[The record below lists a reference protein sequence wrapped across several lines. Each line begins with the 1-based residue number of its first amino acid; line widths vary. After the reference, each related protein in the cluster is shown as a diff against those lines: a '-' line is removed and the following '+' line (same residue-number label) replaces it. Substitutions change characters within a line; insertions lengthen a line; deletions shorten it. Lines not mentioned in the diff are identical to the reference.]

1 MQSYNRIEAYTLAVQ
16 NVIEVKIQEQLKK
29 KKSNY
34 IFLCF
39 IFFEVTQGN
48 ISSI

>member
-29 KKSNY
+29 KNQTTSFYALYSLK
-34 IFLCF
+34 
-39 IFFEVTQGN
+39 
-48 ISSI
+48 